1 MEIEQGDDDQ
11 ENIEVSYSTHLRE
24 RENVQKLLEG
34 NTQGLSR
41 DCYSHFGPKFSGWHL
56 IVLMIHK
63 VAI

>member
-34 NTQGLSR
+34 ITQGLSR
-41 DCYSHFGPKFSGWHL
+41 DSYSHFGLASHRT
-56 IVLMIHK
+56 HE
-63 VAI
+63 